1 MISGAER
8 ILFDI
13 NFLFSQNGRMWQIHV
28 AVENS
33 RELMRRGS
41 QMDFIRWEG
50 MLAA

>member
-8 ILFDI
+8 ILFEI

-28 AVENS
+28 ALKTAVNS
-33 RELMRRGS
+33 CAAAPK
-41 QMDFIRWEG
+41 MDFIRWEG